1 MKFCCIKSLWVIGLV
16 PMEQCI
22 ECIIWIYCYCQ
33 IVYFLKE
40 KTFQDLENAQNVWKE
55 LLQNFQI
62 SCFWIFRGN

>member
-1 MKFCCIKSLWVIGLV
+1 
-16 PMEQCI
+16 MEQCI

-33 IVYFLKE
+33 ITYFLKE

-55 LLQNFQI
+55 LLQNLQI